1 MGPSLDDPREN
12 SGSSRKGKGPGYE
25 FQMLLGVRGPMRRKL
40 TKAGHRT
47 RVYIP
52 YGEKWYEYSVRRL
65 QENPTIGLQVAKAFL
80 MPWTNRP

>member
-1 MGPSLDDPREN
+1 
-12 SGSSRKGKGPGYE
+12 
-25 FQMLLGVRGPMRRKL
+25 MRRKL